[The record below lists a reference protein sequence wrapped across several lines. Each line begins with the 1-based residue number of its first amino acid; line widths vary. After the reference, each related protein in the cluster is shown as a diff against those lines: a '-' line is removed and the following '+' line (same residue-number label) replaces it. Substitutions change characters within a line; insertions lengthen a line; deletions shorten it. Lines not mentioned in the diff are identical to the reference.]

1 MNAADILFYG
11 HRTVLETLDGLAE
24 DDWYTGGVCGS
35 WSVREIISHLASYE
49 KLLVDV
55 LNSLLNDEPTPTLHR
70 MMEHGP
76 STFNDL
82 EVGDRQGQKM
92 ADALTEYCDI
102 HAQTVALIQHIP
114 LETQRQKG
122 VLAWYGDAYDLEDF
136 LVYTYY
142 GHKREHTAQIAVFRD
157 SLKAYDA

>member
-1 MNAADILFYG
+1 MNASDILFYG
-11 HRTVLETLDGLAE
+11 HQTVLRTIDGLAE
-24 DDWYTGGVCGS
+24 EDWYTGGVCGV

-55 LNSLLNDEPTPTLHR
+55 LNSLLNDEPTPTLSR
-70 MMEHGP
+70 MMAHGP
-76 STFNDL
+76 HTFNDL
-82 EVGDRQGQKM
+82 EVGDRQGQTM
-92 ADALTEYCDI
+92 ADALTEYCDT
-102 HAQTVALIQHIP
+102 HAQTMTLIAQIP

-122 VLAWYGDAYDLEDF
+122 VLSWYGDAYDLEDF

-157 SLKAYDA
+157 NLKARDA